1 MGFHVA
7 VITHSREAWSTC
19 QSWVGLADLS
29 QRLSWHLEPEASAV
43 GTWALQCGDRFLP
56 GEYTAKAL
64 HHMGLQASVSPLD
77 QVFLSLKREW

>member
-7 VITHSREAWSTC
+7 AITRSREAWSTC

-29 QRLSWHLEPEASAV
+29 QWLIWDLEPEASAV
-43 GTWALQCGDRFLP
+43 GTWALQCGHRFLP

-64 HHMGLQASVSPLD
+64 HHMGLPASMSPLH
-77 QVFLSLKREW
+77 QVFLSLKTEQ